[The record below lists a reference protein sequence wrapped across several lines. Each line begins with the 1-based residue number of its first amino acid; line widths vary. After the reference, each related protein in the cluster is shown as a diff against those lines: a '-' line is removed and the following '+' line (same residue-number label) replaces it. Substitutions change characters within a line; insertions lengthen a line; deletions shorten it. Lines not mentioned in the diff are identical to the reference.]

1 MEIEK
6 RLSVT
11 NSKEIKERF
20 TKEKKLGEGS
30 YGVVYKMYDQF
41 KQMIVAVK
49 KIKLSFESNQKKKN
63 MEEEDDDEGIPST
76 TIREISILQKLK
88 HKNLVE
94 YCHFSISYKIFL

>member
-6 RLSVT
+6 RLSIA

-20 TKEKKLGEGS
+20 AKEKKLGEGS
-30 YGVVYKMYDQF
+30 YGVVYKMYDQL
-41 KQMIVAVK
+41 KGVTVAVK
-49 KIKLSFESNQKKKN
+49 KIKLSFEMDKKSKN

-76 TIREISILQKLK
+76 TIREISILQKVK

-94 YCHFSISYKIFL
+94 

>member
-6 RLSVT
+6 RLSIA

-30 YGVVYKMYDQF
+30 YGVVYKMFDQV
-41 KQMIVAVK
+41 KGVTVAVK
-49 KIKLSFESNQKKKN
+49 KIKLSFDTEKKN
-63 MEEEDDDEGIPST
+63 KNLDDDDDDEGIPST
-76 TIREISILQKLK
+76 TIREISILQKVK

-94 YCHFSISYKIFL
+94 